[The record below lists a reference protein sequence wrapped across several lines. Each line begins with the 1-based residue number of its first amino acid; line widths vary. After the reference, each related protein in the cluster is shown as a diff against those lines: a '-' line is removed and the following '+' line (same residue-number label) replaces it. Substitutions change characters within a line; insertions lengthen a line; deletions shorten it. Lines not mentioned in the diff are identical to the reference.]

1 MQPELDRGLVQ
12 RVRMAHLAGR
22 EVAVLDVRI
31 PGETVYIVCA
41 GGMGIGVV
49 DRETW
54 GRLRNAMRA
63 SAPSPR
69 QALWRAR
76 LEGAR
81 IACVGVDAIDLDQ
94 NGKAW
99 RAQPGRADEMLVGPR
114 EMPATNAAE
123 RAVLEERGA
132 AMVDSISRIAVV
144 GRHDMLRRAL
154 TKAITRVRRR
164 EIAIQGDLSRM
175 DGAEALAQRARLFVA
190 AAALAPRG
198 ANKLT
203 ATDWSTGEAR
213 DAELPIDPARDPMA
227 QIDALFKR
235 ARRLKDGVSI
245 ARARLSD
252 AHTTVAKL
260 EEALSSLTLP
270 AADLE
275 AIVAFARTAA
285 PHEFKLT
292 ANVASGGS
300 RSRLDARR
308 PPYRVFLGVSGARIL
323 VGRGAAHN
331 DALTLHVARPHDL
344 WLHAKN
350 RHGAH
355 VVVPLA
361 KDSACPSDL
370 LVEAAQL
377 AAHFSDA
384 REERLVEIQYTPRR
398 YLRKPRGSAPGLVI
412 VDREKVLILRKDDEQ
427 VRSLLAAEAPA

>member
-1 MQPELDRGLVQ
+1 MQPELNRGLVQ

-22 EVAVLDVRI
+22 EVAVLDVRV

-41 GGMGIGVV
+41 GGMGVGVV
-49 DRETW
+49 NRETW
-54 GRLRNAMRA
+54 GHLREAMRA

-69 QALWRAR
+69 QALWRTR

-81 IACVGVDAIDLDQ
+81 IARVGVGAIDLDR
-94 NGKAW
+94 NGNAW
-99 RAQPGRADEMLVGPR
+99 RAQPGRAEEMLLGPR
-114 EMPATNAAE
+114 ETAATDAAE
-123 RAVLEERGA
+123 RGTLEERGA
-132 AMVDSISRIAVV
+132 AIADSISRIAVV

-154 TKAITRVRRR
+154 TKAIARVRRR
-164 EIAIQGDLSRM
+164 AVAIQGDLARM

-190 AAALAPRG
+190 AAASASRG
-198 ANKLT
+198 ARKLT

-213 DAELPIDPARDPMA
+213 DAELPLDPGRDPAA

-235 ARRLKDGVSI
+235 ARRLKEGVSI
-245 ARARLSD
+245 AQSRLAD
-252 AHTTVAKL
+252 AHMAAAKL
-260 EEALSSLTLP
+260 EAALALLTLP
-270 AADLE
+270 DE
-275 AIVAFARTAA
+275 DFDAIVASARAAA
-285 PHEFKLT
+285 PHEFKL
-292 ANVASGGS
+292 APGLASGAS
-300 RSRLDARR
+300 RSRPDARR

-331 DALTLHVARPHDL
+331 DALTLHVARSHDL

-350 RHGAH
+350 KHGAH

-370 LVEAAQL
+370 LVEAAHL

-384 REERLVEIQYTPRR
+384 REERVVEVQYTPRR

-412 VDREKVLILRKDDEQ
+412 VDREKVMILRKDDDQ
-427 VRSLLAAEAPA
+427 LRSLLATEVPA